1 VKPYPPSPGLA
12 EAKPDTAGFL
22 SLSRKGVDDDFVP
35 DIPAAQRAI
44 VYATQGPWNSAALAD
59 KVADAAWKT
68 KPSWYIAV
76 NDRMLP
82 PEYEQA
88 IAKHIH
94 ARTTTLT
101 TGHVPMLSMPN
112 KVAAVIIDA
121 VNNAGRQH

>member
-1 VKPYPPSPGLA
+1 
-12 EAKPDTAGFL
+12 
-22 SLSRKGVDDDFVP
+22 
-35 DIPAAQRAI
+35 
-44 VYATQGPWNSAALAD
+44 
-59 KVADAAWKT
+59 
-68 KPSWYIAV
+68 V

-94 ARTTTLT
+94 AKTTTLT

-121 VNNAGRQH
+121 ANNAGQQH

>member
-1 VKPYPPSPGLA
+1 MLSAIDFDGELA
-12 EAKPDTAGFL
+12 AGT
-22 SLSRKGVDDDFVP
+22 SEIQ
-35 DIPAAQRAI
+35 DIR
-44 VYATQGPWNSAALAD
+44 T
-59 KVADAAWKT
+59 
-68 KPSWYIAV
+68 
-76 NDRMLP
+76 DRMLP

-121 VNNAGRQH
+121 AKNTGRH

>member
-1 VKPYPPSPGLA
+1 VH
-12 EAKPDTAGFL
+12 
-22 SLSRKGVDDDFVP
+22 
-35 DIPAAQRAI
+35 
-44 VYATQGPWNSAALAD
+44 D
-59 KVADAAWKT
+59 KVADPAWTT

-94 ARTTTLT
+94 AKTTTLT

-121 VNNAGRQH
+121 ANNAGQQH

>member
-1 VKPYPPSPGLA
+1 
-12 EAKPDTAGFL
+12 
-22 SLSRKGVDDDFVP
+22 
-35 DIPAAQRAI
+35 
-44 VYATQGPWNSAALAD
+44 
-59 KVADAAWKT
+59 VADPAWKT

-88 IAKHIH
+88 ISKHIH

-101 TGHVPMLSMPN
+101 TGHVPMLSKPN

-121 VNNAGRQH
+121 VNNAGQQH